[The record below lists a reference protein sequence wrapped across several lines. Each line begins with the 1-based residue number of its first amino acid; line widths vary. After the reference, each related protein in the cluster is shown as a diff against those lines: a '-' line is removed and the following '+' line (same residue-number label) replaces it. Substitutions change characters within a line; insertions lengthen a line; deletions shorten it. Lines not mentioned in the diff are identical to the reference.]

1 MATMTN
7 LDTVASPPADT
18 GRPAAHAAVTP
29 AVDQLDQWIRHEFAE
44 LNTRLETAYFAA
56 RREILT
62 GDPDLETVKQAIVVD
77 GAKLI
82 GQIAQDGRLPAD
94 PQVRYELLG
103 SVGFYLAACRRHE
116 VDRPE
121 SPNYRALPVAWSLAS
136 RLGRSLGVAPRFV
149 FAHQALHNRAVGGA
163 YRSFTTLEDE
173 HVFITHNGLSALAYQ
188 RAANALRRIP
198 ALGVSNPMA
207 GYLLEDARA
216 ALDEVLRFN
225 RRLGETLDVDRF
237 FLNVRPYFKPYRVGA
252 VEYRG
257 ANAGDF
263 AAINEIDLLLG
274 LCSARDPFYRH
285 LLEEKRAYLPPED
298 QPQLQ
303 SAVGQESLL
312 ELFLREA
319 AADPVTPQLRL
330 NAERFLAVC
339 RAHGAAYAYHH
350 HQLVRH
356 FLQEPA
362 KQAPPDRLG
371 DLTASGPP
379 LEEVVRM
386 LGRLRD
392 LRAARDRPG
401 LPTARASLDRLR
413 ALVNPGP

>member
-1 MATMTN
+1 MTR
-7 LDTVASPPADT
+7 LGTSAHPSAGT
-18 GRPAAHAAVTP
+18 GRPAAHADVTP
-29 AVDQLDQWIRHEFAE
+29 AVDQLDQWIRHEFVE

-62 GDPDLETVKQAIVVD
+62 GHPDLETVKQAVVLD
-77 GAKLI
+77 GAKLV
-82 GQIAQDGRLPAD
+82 GQVAEDGRLPAD
-94 PQVRYELLG
+94 PQARYELLG
-103 SVGFYLAACRRHE
+103 LVGFYLAACRRHG

-136 RLGRSLGVAPRFV
+136 RLGSSLGVVPRFV
-149 FAHQALHNRAVGGA
+149 FAHQTLHNRAVGGA
-163 YRSFTTLEDE
+163 YRAFTTLEDE
-173 HVFITHNGLSALAYQ
+173 RVFVTHNGLSALAYQ
-188 RAANALRRIP
+188 RAANALRPIP

-207 GYLLEDARA
+207 AYLLEDARA

-237 FLNVRPYFKPYRVGA
+237 FLNVRPYYKPYRVGA

-274 LCSARDPFYRH
+274 LCSAHDPFYRH
-285 LLEEKRAYLPPED
+285 LLEEKHAYVPPED
-298 QPQLQ
+298 QPRLK
-303 SAVGQESLL
+303 SAAGGESLL

-319 AADPVTPQLRL
+319 AAGPVTPQLRR

-362 KQAPPDRLG
+362 KNAPADRLG

-379 LEEVVRM
+379 LDEVVRM
-386 LGRLRD
+386 LGRLCD

-413 ALVNPGP
+413 ALVDLAP